1 MAKTKRKVREINQEL
16 PPTVIGTEETNEL
29 ILSTAID
36 NEMEDTLAQLRRIAA
51 RLYPSNNRLMF
62 EVEGTVASVQ
72 TQGQQYVVTVCN
84 SIGVVTD
91 IVRRSACPDYVWT
104 YLGSAS
110 PYCSHAKIVW
120 AASASDSAPG
130 GVETEM
136 ISLTDS
142 YSSNQLPSLTRGS
155 WGRQLPELDEAIVK
169 YVNKYPQI
177 KQADIIR
184 RIHYE
189 NSATIRKRLHKL
201 VENKKIKKKS
211 DKYTSV
217 DYDFGSKVVALY
229 CEGDSMPDAYEHTR
243 SHGQPTPREPEVR
256 QPLEIMHSCID
267 KNIVYYKELQNNLPE
282 YDFAAKWTILRYVS
296 NYSDSLDKMI
306 TEEVNYD
313 GMGRYN
319 IRDECAIM
327 CDAILYEL
335 CNSDIREDVGCML
348 KYTVERIL
356 EHILPADTKAQRL
369 KYGDPLKNK
378 QKGRTLK
385 DLERE
390 RKDGL
395 KDLWLIQNKLK
406 CGLVLSEFRAVLEKL
421 QEKYQ
426 NLYCPPDTGE
436 SKKVSKRQ
444 ETKQFPDFESKITEL
459 ITQDPGIR
467 QYRIVEKFKR
477 ECPKTT
483 IERRLKSL
491 QAQGKILRLPGS
503 EARYVAKDCEYTQDM
518 EKLLI
523 FHIGRIVDYLEGVKA
538 RMSDYTDAVKLS
550 ILEHMVSGYYNK
562 INEEV
567 DKRTTKMNRTVQEIN
582 DYANETRRLLENNK
596 HIAEKQEWARIID
609 KIRLKQHKYKSD
621 TMNLEVAVHDRKSIE
636 KIEQVRLQ
644 YQVSHIAHSDTEMDV
659 RIIRLALKYEPDPTV
674 LERTLDEM
682 QNRYGVRNTTEVEE
696 VINKMLDV
704 EPQIFTT
711 HRNLLDAVW
720 TIKSRMD
727 ESRTYRPHTIEES
740 DGQTEFILPHIDSC
754 TQARERHS
762 KYRSMWNRI
771 KNWRD
776 AGTYDAVIAPVVDEA
791 TVLDT
796 HHDISFSVYE
806 E

>member
-1 MAKTKRKVREINQEL
+1 M
-16 PPTVIGTEETNEL
+16 
-29 ILSTAID
+29 
-36 NEMEDTLAQLRRIAA
+36 
-51 RLYPSNNRLMF
+51 
-62 EVEGTVASVQ
+62 
-72 TQGQQYVVTVCN
+72 
-84 SIGVVTD
+84 
-91 IVRRSACPDYVWT
+91 
-104 YLGSAS
+104 
-110 PYCSHAKIVW
+110 KIVW
-120 AASASDSAPG
+120 VASASDSAPG
-130 GVETEM
+130 GVETE
-136 ISLTDS
+136 IIRLTES
-142 YSSNQLPSLTRGS
+142 YSPHQLPSLTRGS
-155 WGRQLPELDEAIVK
+155 WGRQLPELDEAILK

-177 KQADIIR
+177 KLADIIQ

-189 NSATIRKRLHKL
+189 NSTTIRKRLHKL

-211 DKYTSV
+211 DEYTSV
-217 DYDFGSKVVALY
+217 DYNFGSKVVALY
-229 CEGDSMPDAYEHTR
+229 CEGDSMPDAYEHTSSR
-243 SHGQPTPREPEVR
+243 KQPAPRKPEAR

-267 KNIVYYKELQNNLPE
+267 KNIRYYIELRNNLPE
-282 YDFAAKWTILRYVS
+282 YDFAAKWTILQFVS
-296 NYSDSLDKMI
+296 SYPDNLDKMI
-306 TEEVNYD
+306 VEEVNYD

-369 KYGDPLKNK
+369 KYGDPPKNK
-378 QKGRTLK
+378 QKSRALK

-395 KDLWLIQNKLK
+395 EDLWLIQNKLK
-406 CGLVLSEFRAVLEKL
+406 CGLVLSEFKIHLEKL

-426 NLYCPPDTGE
+426 KLYCPPDTGE

-444 ETKQFPDFESKITEL
+444 ETKQFPDFESKITGL

-467 QYRIVEKFKR
+467 QCRIVKKFER

-491 QAQGKILRLPGS
+491 QVQGKILRLPGS

-538 RMSDYTDAVKLS
+538 RMSNYTDAVKLS
-550 ILEHMVSGYYNK
+550 ILEHMVSGYYK
-562 INEEV
+562 SINEKVE
-567 DKRTTKMNRTVQEIN
+567 DRTTKMNRAFREIN

-596 HIAEKQEWARIID
+596 HIAEKQEWAKVID
-609 KIRLKQHKYKSD
+609 KIRLKQRKYKRD
-621 TMNLEVAVHDRKSIE
+621 AMKLEVAVHDRKSIE
-636 KIEQVRLQ
+636 KIEQVWLQ
-644 YQVSHIAHSDTEMDV
+644 YQVSHIAHSDTDMDM
-659 RIIRLALKYEPDPTV
+659 RIIRLALKYESDPTV
-674 LERTLDEM
+674 LERTIDEI
-682 QNRYGVRNTTEVEE
+682 QNRYEVRNTTEVED

-711 HRNLLDAVW
+711 HHNLLDAIR

-754 TQARERHS
+754 IQARERHS
-762 KYRSMWNRI
+762 KYRSMWNAI

-776 AGTYDAVIAPVVDEA
+776 AGTYDAVIAPLVDEA
-791 TVLDT
+791 SVLDT
-796 HHDISFSVYE
+796 HHDISFSAYE

>member
-1 MAKTKRKVREINQEL
+1 MATEIY
-16 PPTVIGTEETNEL
+16 
-29 ILSTAID
+29 
-36 NEMEDTLAQLRRIAA
+36 NEMDNLLAHLRRIYPAA
-51 RLYPSNNRLMF
+51 RLYLSGNRIRF
-62 EVEGTVASVQ
+62 EVEGTIASVH
-72 TQGQQYVVTVCN
+72 TQGQQRVVTVRN
-84 SIGVVTD
+84 SIGVAPV
-91 IVRRSACPDYVWT
+91 IVRRNACPDYAWAHLSST
-104 YLGSAS
+104 R
-110 PYCSHAKIVW
+110 PYCSHVKIVW

-130 GVETEM
+130 GVETE
-136 ISLTDS
+136 IIRLTES
-142 YSSNQLPSLTRGS
+142 YSPHQLPSLTRGS
-155 WGRQLPELDEAIVK
+155 WGRQLPELDEAILK

-177 KQADIIR
+177 KLADIIQ

-189 NSATIRKRLHKL
+189 NSTTIRKRLHEL
-201 VENKKIKKKS
+201 VRAEKIKKEA
-211 DKYTSV
+211 DKYTPV

-229 CEGDSMPDAYEHTR
+229 CEGDSMPDASEHTSSR
-243 SHGQPTPREPEVR
+243 RQPAPREPEAR

-267 KNIVYYKELQNNLPE
+267 KNIGYYKELQNNLPE
-282 YDFAAKWTILRYVS
+282 YDFAAKWTILRIVS
-296 NYSDSLDKMI
+296 NYPDSLDKMI
-306 TEEVNYD
+306 VEEVNYD
-313 GMGRYN
+313 GMGRYSSRN
-319 IRDECAIM
+319 ECAIM

-335 CNSDIREDVGCML
+335 RHSDIMEDVECML

-369 KYGDPLKNK
+369 KYGDPPKNK
-378 QKGRTLK
+378 QKSRTLK
-385 DLERE
+385 DLEGE

-406 CGLVLSEFRAVLEKL
+406 CGLVLSEFKTYLEKL

-436 SKKVSKRQ
+436 SKKVSKHQ

-538 RMSDYTDAVKLS
+538 KMSGYTDPVKLS
-550 ILEHMVSGYYNK
+550 IFEHMVSGYYKK
-562 INEEV
+562 INEEAES
-567 DKRTTKMNRTVQEIN
+567 RTTKLNRTIQEIN
-582 DYANETRRLLENNK
+582 DYANKTHRLLENSK
-596 HIAEKQEWARIID
+596 HIAEKQEWVRIID
-609 KIRLKQHKYKSD
+609 KVCLKQRKYKSD
-621 TMNLEVAVHDRKSIE
+621 AMNLEVAVHDRKSIE
-636 KIEQVRLQ
+636 KKEQVWLQ
-644 YQVSHIAHSDTEMDV
+644 YQVSHIAHSDTETDM
-659 RIIRLALKYEPDPTV
+659 RIIRLALKYESDPV
-674 LERTLDEM
+674 MLERTLDEM
-682 QNRYGVRNTTEVEE
+682 RNKYVVRNTTEIED
-696 VINKMLDV
+696 VIGMMLDV
-704 EPQIFTT
+704 EPQIFTI
-711 HRNLLDAVW
+711 HHNLLNAIM

-754 TQARERHS
+754 IQARERHS
-762 KYRSMWNRI
+762 KYRSMWNTI
-771 KNWRD
+771 KNWCNAD
-776 AGTYDAVIAPVVDEA
+776 TYDTVIAPLVDEA
-791 TVLDT
+791 SVLDT
-796 HHDISFSVYE
+796 HQDISFSVYE